1 MQDFG
6 FVTNK
11 KRNSAGLIKLVSEI
25 NKLIN
30 NLLIIK
36 Q

>member
-25 NKLIN
+25 NK
-30 NLLIIK
+30 
-36 Q
+36 